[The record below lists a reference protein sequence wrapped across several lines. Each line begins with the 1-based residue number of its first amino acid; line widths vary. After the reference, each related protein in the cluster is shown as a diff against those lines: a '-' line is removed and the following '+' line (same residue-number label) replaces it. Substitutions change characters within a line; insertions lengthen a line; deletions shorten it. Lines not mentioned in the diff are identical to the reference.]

1 MHRHFI
7 IVGLLLSLANLR
19 ADDFILSYW
28 CGPTED
34 QDLDARHAEIAEC
47 GFTYAMPPCGNISP
61 ANAKKSLEA
70 CKKYGLKYM
79 LNDGRL
85 MQFEPSHPAF
95 KTNLDAM
102 ITEYAGYE
110 ALGGYHITDEPG
122 PELFP
127 KLAGINQ
134 YLLEKDPKHLPY
146 INLYP
151 NYVPEWAI
159 GGTYEQYIE
168 KFLTMVKPR
177 LLCYDHYALLNNN
190 IERPIYFEN
199 LEIIRRQ
206 GLKHNVPIGFIFQLI
221 AHFDYREVNES
232 ELRWQANT
240 GLIYGTRALLYFTY
254 WSPSNVP
261 DFKGRVGIINDKGE
275 RSRHYAAVKQVNS
288 EIRAW
293 APTLMKLKSTEVYTG
308 ALPGATRPLPTNSV
322 VQFKDEGAFVVG
334 TFQHDDKSE
343 WLMIMNR
350 DMHKPVSTTLRF
362 DKSVKRMSELSN
374 RTGKL
379 SSTKLRKNE
388 LPVELPAG
396 GAKLFKISPKALK
409 KGSEGRGQRL
419 I

>member
-1 MHRHFI
+1 MHK
-7 IVGLLLSLANLR
+7 LLLLIALLFSAGTVHADANE
-19 ADDFILSYW
+19 FILSYW
-28 CGPTED
+28 CGPTQD
-34 QDLDARHAEIAEC
+34 QDLDARHKEIAEC
-47 GFTYAMPPCGNISP
+47 GFTYAMPPCAGLSP

-79 LNDGRL
+79 LNDSRL

-102 ITEYAGYE
+102 ITEYSKYK

-168 KFLTMVKPR
+168 KFLTTVKPR
-177 LLCYDHYALLNNN
+177 LLCYDHYALLNKN

-206 GLKHNVPIGFIFQLI
+206 GLKYNVPIGFIFQLI

-254 WSPSNVP
+254 WSPTNAP
-261 DFKGRVGIINDKGE
+261 DFKNRTGIINEKGE
-275 RSRHYAAVKQVNS
+275 RSRHYAAVKQINS

-293 APTLMKLKSTEVYTG
+293 APTLMKLRSTEVYHTG
-308 ALPGATRPLPTNSV
+308 TLPSATRPLPKDAF
-322 VQFKDEGAFVVG
+322 VQMKGEGAFVIG
-334 TFQHDDKSE
+334 TFQHEDKSE

-350 DMHKPVSTTLRF
+350 DMHKPVSTTLQF
-362 DKSVKRMSELSN
+362 DKTVKRLRELSN
-374 RTGKL
+374 RSGRL
-379 SSTKLRKNE
+379 STAKLRKNE
-388 LPVELPAG
+388 LPIELVAG
-396 GAKLFKISPKALK
+396 GARLFKLS
-409 KGSEGRGQRL
+409 R
-419 I
+419 